1 MPRECGSCTKC
12 CEGWLLGVVDNT
24 EFYPGKQCKFCIEGQ
39 GCSQYDDR
47 PVDPCRNFTC
57 AWIYDENIEE
67 KYKPE
72 LCNAIVTINNVNN
85 TTFAELTPAGEEFDV
100 NTLSWFIIWGL
111 NKFGNVL
118 WKDKTSSVFHLGSP
132 EFSKF
137 INSTLSH
144 YLK

>member
-1 MPRECGSCTKC
+1 LSSTNLPLFDKIVSDINARIIGHKSISNDLNSITQLKISSNFVKE
-12 CEGWLLGVVDNT
+12 LIGVKNLVDI
-24 EFYPGKQCKFCIEGQ
+24 F
-39 GCSQYDDR
+39 
-47 PVDPCRNFTC
+47 
-57 AWIYDENIEE
+57 EE

-72 LCNAIVTINNVNN
+72 LCNAIVTINNINN
-85 TTFAELTPAGEEFDV
+85 ITFAELTPAGEEFDV

-137 INSTLSH
+137 INSTL
-144 YLK
+144 LQNQK